1 MNLSED
7 QLSFLQN
14 NRSAAMITTG
24 KDGTPKV
31 ARVGIALFEGKLWSS
46 ANESRVRTAR
56 LRRDPRCTLFVFEPA
71 YKWLTLETT
80 VRILEGPQV
89 PELSLRFFRQ
99 MQGRPEGNVNWFG
112 RELGGEEFLR
122 VMAED
127 KRVIYEFDITHA
139 YGMV

>member
-1 MNLSED
+1 MNLSEP
-7 QLSFLQN
+7 QLSFLQTN
-14 NRSAAMITTG
+14 HTAAMITLG
-24 KDGTPKV
+24 KDGMPKT

-56 LRRDPRCTLFVFEPA
+56 LRRDPRCTLFVFEPG
-71 YKWLTLETT
+71 YKWLSLETT
-80 VRILEGPQV
+80 VRILEGPDV

-99 MQGRPEGNVNWFG
+99 MQNRPEGNLSWFG
-112 RELGGEEFLR
+112 RDLSPEEFLR

-127 KRVIYEFDITHA
+127 KRVIYEFEITHV

>member
-1 MNLSED
+1 
-7 QLSFLQN
+7 
-14 NRSAAMITTG
+14 MITLG
-24 KDGTPKV
+24 KDGMPKT

-71 YKWLTLETT
+71 YKWLSLETT
-80 VRILEGPQV
+80 VRILEGTEV

-99 MQGRPEGNVNWFG
+99 MQNRPEGNLNWFG
-112 RELGGEEFLR
+112 RDLSPEEFLR

-127 KRVIYEFDITHA
+127 KRVIYEFEITRA